1 MKKIAVDLGSRFIK
15 IAVLKEGG
23 YDFHMESTVE
33 FYKKYIRRGDKGVYI
48 DLDDLGIETKDASI
62 ISTGY
67 GRYLMNFVNAETIS
81 EIKAHFFGAKAQ
93 TGESNFTLVDIGG
106 QDSKV
111 IQARDGYIND
121 FSMNDKCAASTGR
134 FIEQAARILDIP
146 IEEFIKASESPAKLT
161 DTCAIFCE
169 SELIGLLAQGERIE
183 RLASGVNLSVARRMA
198 PQLIRYKSDKVFAAG
213 GVAGSTAILGFLM
226 ELTRLDIAPL
236 PIPQYNGAIG
246 GLNLPPKY

>member
-1 MKKIAVDLGSRFIK
+1 MKKISVDLGSRFIK
-15 IAVLKEGG
+15 IAILKEDG
-23 YDFHMESTVE
+23 YDFHRESTVE
-33 FYKKYIRRGDKGVYI
+33 FYKKYIRRGDKGVYLN
-48 DLDDLGIETKDASI
+48 LDDFGIEAQNASI
-62 ISTGY
+62 VSTGY

-81 EIKAHFFGAKAQ
+81 EIKAHFYGAKKQ
-93 TGESNFTLVDIGG
+93 TGESDFTLVDIGG

-134 FIEQAARILDIP
+134 FVEQAARILDIP
-146 IEEFIKASESPAKLT
+146 IEDFIQASESPAKLT

-169 SELIGLLAQGERIE
+169 SELIGLLAQGERVE

-213 GVAGSTAILGFLM
+213 GVANSTAILGFLT
-226 ELTRLDIAPL
+226 ELTRLEITPL

-246 GLNLPPKY
+246 GLSIPSK

>member
-1 MKKIAVDLGSRFIK
+1 VRKISVDLGSRFIK
-15 IAVLKEGG
+15 IAVLKDEG
-23 YDFHMESTVE
+23 YDFHIESTVE
-33 FYKKYIRRGDKGVYI
+33 FYKRYIRRGSKGIYI
-48 DLDDLGIETKDASI
+48 DLDELGIDTQDASI

-93 TGESNFTLVDIGG
+93 TGENDFTLVDIGG

-134 FIEQAARILDIP
+134 FVEQAARILDIP
-146 IEEFIKASESPAKLT
+146 IDVFIQTSDSPAKLS

-169 SELIGLLAQGERIE
+169 SELIGLLAQGEKVE

-198 PQLIRYKSDKVFAAG
+198 PQLIRYKSNKVFAAG
-213 GVAGSTAILGFLM
+213 GVAASKAILGFLS
-226 ELTRLDIAPL
+226 ELTRLEISPL

-246 GLNLPPKY
+246 GLNLPSKF